1 MRKTV
6 LFLGGV
12 ICGALVGASAGIFL
26 APQSGEETRGHLR
39 SRLDEIRAE
48 ALEAYET
55 RRKELLEEFE
65 KAKKGAPKAA
75 E

>member
-12 ICGALVGASAGIFL
+12 ICGAFVGAAAGILL
-26 APQSGEETRGHLR
+26 APQSGEETRGYLQ

-48 ALEAYET
+48 ALEAYEA

>member
-1 MRKTV
+1 MRKTI
-6 LFLGGV
+6 LFLGGIV
-12 ICGALVGASAGIFL
+12 CGALVGAAAGVLL
-26 APQSGEETRGHLR
+26 APQSGEETREYLR

-55 RRKELLEEFE
+55 RRKELMEEFE
-65 KAKKGAPKAA
+65 KAKKGVSKAA

>member
-12 ICGALVGASAGIFL
+12 ICGAFVGAAAGIFL
-26 APQSGEETRGHLR
+26 APQSGEETREYLR
-39 SRLDEIRAE
+39 GRLDEIRAE

-65 KAKKGAPKAA
+65 KAKKGAPKTA